1 MNEVAIYPKK
11 VKLLTIAV
19 GALLFVIFGF
29 YLAQNRVAMEL
40 ALWKVIVISYVG
52 IPFFG
57 LCLVYAIYRLLMP
70 KPAVVISDE
79 GIFDNASAVGAGML
93 RWEEIA
99 DVFAY
104 EFMGQRMLGIIPVNE
119 EIVLGRQ
126 SRLKR
131 VMAKMNK
138 GIAEAP
144 FNIPQNVLPISVD
157 ELLTRVEERRRYPP
171 VGRS

>member
-11 VKLLTIAV
+11 VKLLTIAL
-19 GALLFVIFGF
+19 GSLLFVILSF
-29 YLAQNRVAMEL
+29 YVARNHAMGL
-40 ALWKVIVISYVG
+40 DLWTIIIISYVG

-57 LCLVYAIYRLLMP
+57 LCLVYAIYRLLVP

-104 EFMGQRMLGIIPVNE
+104 DFRGQRMLGIIPVNE
-119 EIVLGRQ
+119 EVVLGRQ

-144 FNIPQNVLPISVD
+144 FNIPQSVLPITVD
-157 ELLTRVEERRRYPP
+157 ELLTRVEERRR
-171 VGRS
+171 GSS

>member
-11 VKLLTIAV
+11 VKLLAIAMC
-19 GALLFVIFGF
+19 ALLFVILGF
-29 YLAQNRVAMEL
+29 YFAQNRVAMRL
-40 ALWKVIVISYVG
+40 PLRAIIITSHVG
-52 IPFFG
+52 IPFVG
-57 LCLVYAIYRLLMP
+57 LCLVYAMYRLFMP

-104 EFMGQRMLGIIPVNE
+104 DFMGQRMLGIIPVNE
-119 EIVLGRQ
+119 EVVLRRQ
-126 SRLKR
+126 SRLKK

-138 GIAEAP
+138 GIAPAP

-157 ELLTRVEERRRYPP
+157 ELLSR
-171 VGRS
+171 